1 MTIVRYKMNCYILHT
16 FLLVTILLLFAII
29 MQTQVKPKKK
39 YWHTNK
45 IRIENNEFKR
55 VFIKNRTC
63 YYFNDI
69 IKFEDFG
76 FDNILL
82 AENSCKSILI
92 NNVSYK
98 TLIGAKPLRVISDKV
113 DGFVRDYD
121 RTKYLVLFIP
131 KNNNAIFDRIRYF
144 IPSCV
149 TYVDTSDY
157 VKIKIDSDDALRLE
171 KHFFSLTMHNLV
183 ILIKSVFNKQLNQ
196 YYCKTFSRKC
206 SYQLAKNNE
215 NKILFMVQRTQ

>member
-1 MTIVRYKMNCYILHT
+1 M
-16 FLLVTILLLFAII
+16 
-29 MQTQVKPKKK
+29 
-39 YWHTNK
+39 
-45 IRIENNEFKR
+45 
-55 VFIKNRTC
+55 
-63 YYFNDI
+63 
-69 IKFEDFG
+69 
-76 FDNILL
+76 

-215 NKILFMVQRTQ
+215 KKILFMVQRTQ

>member
-29 MQTQVKPKKK
+29 MQTQVKPKKI

-63 YYFNDI
+63 YYFDDI

-82 AENSCKSILI
+82 AENPCKSILI

-131 KNNNAIFDRIRYF
+131 KNNNAIFDRIKYF

-206 SYQLAKNNE
+206 SYQLAKNKE
-215 NKILFMVQRTQ
+215 NKILLMVQRTQ

>member
-1 MTIVRYKMNCYILHT
+1 MTIVRYKMNYYILHT

-29 MQTQVKPKKK
+29 TQTQVKPKKK

-45 IRIENNEFKR
+45 IKIENNEFKR

-63 YYFNDI
+63 YYFDDI
-69 IKFEDFG
+69 IKFADFG

-144 IPSCV
+144 IPSYV

-171 KHFFSLTMHNLV
+171 IHFFSLTMHNLV